1 MLTCPGGDSAVNVNH
16 KVTKHLVCTFYL
28 FRFDFIYVFTL
39 CPKIFHTSWMRC
51 RECLTLFS
59 DSETSFSPSRCLTW
73 APDAHKVWLFA
84 SQFRALHCVTNGGM
98 TRAAKSALNTGC
110 VSDYLQYLCPFSSS
124 SVCSPA
130 ALKTKLSFL
139 FKAGRNGI
147 LLEIVRWICLWFQSG
162 LWMAG
167 DSHENPSFA
176 LFTNGWWLTV
186 YLCNCGSRPLI
197 REVTRSR
204 AIFQISQNNEQH
216 VLGRQLPAFDEA
228 VNGVVNGE
236 YDGGSQ
242 VSWGGRSESC
252 QAHWL
257 VAALGV
263 LSRGKEAC
271 LF

>member
-147 LLEIVRWICLWFQSG
+147 LLEIVRWMYVISIRSL
-162 LWMAG
+162 
-167 DSHENPSFA
+167 
-176 LFTNGWWLTV
+176 NGW
-186 YLCNCGSRPLI
+186 RFP
-197 REVTRSR
+197 RE
-204 AIFQISQNNEQH
+204 
-216 VLGRQLPAFDEA
+216 P
-228 VNGVVNGE
+228 VVC
-236 YDGGSQ
+236 SF
-242 VSWGGRSESC
+242 
-252 QAHWL
+252 H
-257 VAALGV
+257 
-263 LSRGKEAC
+263 
-271 LF
+271 